1 MKVMSSLAVKAAY
14 LELVPQFEKSSGKR
28 VDTEWVGMVDI
39 RKRVGAGETIDAVIG
54 SAALVDE
61 LIEAGKL
68 ARGSRVDLVKS
79 GVGVAV
85 RKGAPK
91 PDIGSLEALKKT
103 LRAAKSIGYSAG
115 PSGVYLEGLFKRLGI
130 FDELKP
136 KMTQA
141 KPGVF
146 VGELVARGEYELAFQ
161 QVSELMAVEGIRFVG
176 PLPAEVQTI
185 TVFSGG
191 VHAAA
196 QDAEGAR
203 ALFAFLK
210 AREAHAVLRRKGLE
224 PA

>member
-1 MKVMSSLAVKAAY
+1 MKVMSSLAVKTAY

-54 SAALVDE
+54 SAALVD
-61 LIEAGKL
+61 
-68 ARGSRVDLVKS
+68 
-79 GVGVAV
+79 
-85 RKGAPK
+85 
-91 PDIGSLEALKKT
+91 
-103 LRAAKSIGYSAG
+103 
-115 PSGVYLEGLFKRLGI
+115 
-130 FDELKP
+130 
-136 KMTQA
+136 
-141 KPGVF
+141 
-146 VGELVARGEYELAFQ
+146 ELVARGEYELAFQ